1 MKTQDAIEFFG
12 SRKAIADALG
22 IWPQSVYNW
31 DEEVPRLR
39 AYQLREIMDKH
50 QADVERQAAME
61 AMNEE
66 EFERR
71 CAANEEERRMI
82 GF

>member
-31 DEEVPRLR
+31 GDEVPPLR
-39 AYQLREIMDKH
+39 AYQLREIMDKKLH
-50 QADVERQAAME
+50 KMIEE
-61 AMNEE
+61 ANDFAIAQWPCNRED
-66 EFERR
+66 
-71 CAANEEERRMI
+71 A
-82 GF
+82 